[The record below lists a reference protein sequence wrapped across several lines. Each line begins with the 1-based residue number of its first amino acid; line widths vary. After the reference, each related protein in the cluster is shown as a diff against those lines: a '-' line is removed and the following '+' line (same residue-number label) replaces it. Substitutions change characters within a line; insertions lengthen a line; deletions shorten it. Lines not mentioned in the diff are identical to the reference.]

1 MESIPS
7 RAIRAFDK
15 PVKFGYA
22 PDTGSFVIHGTVNG
36 QRVTVFGGPAA
47 LAQDESDAASFDT
60 SKLSVPEIVETLSS
74 EFLLGKHMRHAE
86 PFHQMIPVCVEGHG
100 NEFILSDDELGDL
113 ALDAL
118 PTVHPFI
125 SKDAARENL
134 AVVSLQMRDGT
145 TDLVSTDGH
154 RLQVVGLIGAQS
166 NFAELE
172 QDVEVAIPSK
182 LLSTLKLSNCL
193 QFDIGDRTCVMTCLS
208 KEYDM
213 LRIEWSSR
221 NGKFPPWHGVVPDT
235 DNPDVS
241 HVEQH
246 ALQEWAS
253 LPRGARKDD
262 QRLYLLSRD
271 DHPIPAFAVLDGT
284 ALIALSQHASLE
296 EIDGTEAYTGVN
308 AKYAWELGKLL
319 KKVPEEDIA
328 LFFNFENNNT
338 GPLRIDWAQGDLT
351 YTHVL
356 MPMRDAPGEW
366 LRREE
371 INEEENV

>member
-15 PVKFGYA
+15 PVHFGYA
-22 PDTGSFVIHGTVNG
+22 PATGSFRIHGTVNG

-47 LAQDESDAASFDT
+47 LAQDESDAVSFGT
-60 SKLSVPEIVETLSS
+60 SEISVPEIVDTLSS
-74 EFLLGKHMRHAE
+74 ELLLGKRMRHAE
-86 PFHQMIPVCVEGHG
+86 PFHQMIPVVEGHG
-100 NEFILSDDELGDL
+100 NEPIISDDELGDL
-113 ALDAL
+113 ILDAL

-125 SKDAARENL
+125 SKEAGRENL
-134 AVVSLQMRDGT
+134 AVVSLEMRDDA

-154 RLQVVGLIGAQS
+154 RLQVVGLINVQS
-166 NFAELE
+166 NFPAFE

-193 QFDIGDRTCVMTCLS
+193 QFDIGDRICVMTCLS

-213 LRIEWSSR
+213 LRIEWSTR

-241 HVEQH
+241 RVEQH
-246 ALQEWAS
+246 ALREWAS

-271 DHPIPAFAVLDGT
+271 GDPIPAFAVLDGT
-284 ALIALSQHASLE
+284 ALIALGQHISLE
-296 EIDGTEAYTGVN
+296 ELTDTEAYTGVK

-328 LFFNFENNNT
+328 LFFNFENGNT

-366 LRREE
+366 RRREDV
-371 INEEENV
+371 IEEENV